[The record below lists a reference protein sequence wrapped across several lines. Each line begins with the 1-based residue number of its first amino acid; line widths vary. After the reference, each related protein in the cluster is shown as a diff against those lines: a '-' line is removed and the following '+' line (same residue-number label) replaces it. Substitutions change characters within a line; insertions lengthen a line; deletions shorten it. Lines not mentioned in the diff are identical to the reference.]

1 VITEDERRRMEYEE
15 IYVSYMIKAR
25 QVYLARTVVE
35 RQCAVN
41 EQRISVLQSNS
52 SFFGRAKRLAEIDQ
66 LHQDNEMLKYG
77 IDKANSML
85 AAIMLNSIVWSRTWV
100 SVQSFMHEILKASGS
115 GGSKP
120 VLTRKKIEKRDIFS
134 EKPLTNGTNCVIISM
149 LIDGKMTSFM
159 SNFYYG

>member
-1 VITEDERRRMEYEE
+1 MITEDERRRMEYEE

-77 IDKANSML
+77 IDRANSML
-85 AAIMLNSIVWSRTWV
+85 AAIIAELDRMEPNLGERAK
-100 SVQSFMHEILKASGS
+100 FYA
-115 GGSKP
+115 
-120 VLTRKKIEKRDIFS
+120 RDP
-134 EKPLTNGTNCVIISM
+134 E
-149 LIDGKMTSFM
+149 GKWLRRQ
-159 SNFYYG
+159 